1 MKSGLQPKTENQF
14 RVEESPG
21 EEVGSGNVFAE
32 AGKGTLS
39 MGVCG
44 PIKTG
49 SAVETEDQ
57 RTRQGWREG
66 EEDDKPVQEGGRSS

>member
-1 MKSGLQPKTENQF
+1 M
-14 RVEESPG
+14 
-21 EEVGSGNVFAE
+21 FAE

-57 RTRQGWREG
+57 RRRQGWREE